1 MEDKRIRLL
10 RDEPVSK
17 AVNRMSLPAIIGLLV
32 MAVYNIVDT
41 MFVAWLGT
49 EATGATQ
56 VVFPIMMLISS
67 FGFAFGIGGGSYI
80 SRLLGSK
87 EYDMAN
93 KVATVSIGTTFILG
107 ALFTVFGLVL
117 LEPLLVFFG
126 ASDSVMS
133 MSKDYGLFI
142 ILGAIF
148 AMSNMTLNNMLRG
161 EGSAKISMIGQAVG
175 AVLNI
180 ILDPILIFVLDWGI
194 AGAAI
199 ATSFSQFVTFIIL
212 MSRYLRHHSVAKISI
227 KFFKP
232 SKDIYKEILK
242 IGIPTFF
249 RQMLV
254 SISLGILNNGAVIH
268 GGDDL
273 LAAVGLV
280 FKVYMMPMY
289 VLFGIGQGFLPVVGY
304 NFGAKNKERVI
315 DTLKYGI
322 RLSFIIAVIS
332 CTFLMVFPRAILS
345 IFKPDESVMA
355 YGIKGLRYYS
365 LVMIFLAFTNSIS
378 IFYQAIGKGKESLVL
393 AITRQGLLLIPLI
406 YILPIF
412 LGSTGILSAQFVAD
426 ILTFV
431 IAGLMFYRFIKRRE
445 IDEAMAIDKH
455 IGEKT

>member
-1 MEDKRIRLL
+1 MEDKRIKLL

-17 AVNRMSLPAIIGLLV
+17 AVNKMSLPAIIGLLV

-67 FGFAFGIGGGSYI
+67 FGLAFGMGGGSYI

-87 EYDMAN
+87 EYDKVN
-93 KVATVSIGTTFILG
+93 KVTTVSIGTTFILG
-107 ALFTVFGLVL
+107 ALFTVFGLIYLEEL
-117 LEPLLVFFG
+117 LAFFG
-126 ASDSVMS
+126 ASQSIMDFA
-133 MSKDYGLFI
+133 KDYGLYI
-142 ILGAIF
+142 VIGSIF
-148 AMSNMTLNNMLRG
+148 TMSNMTLNNMLRG

-175 AVLNI
+175 AILNI

-199 ATSFSQFVTFIIL
+199 ATSFSQAVTFVIL
-212 MSRYLRHHSVAKISI
+212 MSKYLRHQSVAKINI

-232 SKDIYKEILK
+232 SKSIYSEILK

-249 RQMLV
+249 RQILV
-254 SISLGILNNGAVIH
+254 SVSLGILNNGAVIY

-289 VLFGIGQGFLPVVGY
+289 VLFGIGQGFQPVVGY
-304 NFGAKNKERVI
+304 NFGAKDKKRVI
-315 DTLKYGI
+315 DTLKYSI
-322 RLSFIIAVIS
+322 RLSLIIAVIS
-332 CTFLMVFPRAILS
+332 CVILMVFPRIILG
-345 IFKPDESVMA
+345 IFKPTESVME
-355 YGIKGLRYYS
+355 YGITGLKYYS
-365 LVMIFLAFTNSIS
+365 LVMIFLAFTNSIG
-378 IFYQAIGKGKESLVL
+378 IFYQAIGKGRESLLL
-393 AITRQGLLLIPLI
+393 AVARQGLIFIPLV
-406 YILPIF
+406 YILPVF
-412 LGSTGILSAQFVAD
+412 FGSSGILSAQLAAD

-431 IAGLMFYRFIKRRE
+431 LSGIMFYSFIKKRKL
-445 IDEAMAIDKH
+445 DEVMAVGQWIDK
-455 IGEKT
+455 E

>member
-1 MEDKRIRLL
+1 MKDKRIKLL

-67 FGFAFGIGGGSYI
+67 FGLAFGMGGGSYI

-87 EYDMAN
+87 EYDKAN

-107 ALFTVFGLVL
+107 ALFTVFGLVY
-117 LEPLLVFFG
+117 LEPLLRFFG

-142 ILGAIF
+142 ILGTIF
-148 AMSNMTLNNMLRG
+148 TMSNMTLNNMLRG

-175 AVLNI
+175 AILNI
-180 ILDPILIFVLDWGI
+180 ILDPILIFVFDWGI

-199 ATSFSQFVTFIIL
+199 ATSFSQFVTFTIL
-212 MSRYLRHHSVAKISI
+212 MSKYLRQHSIAKINI

-249 RQMLV
+249 RQILV
-254 SISLGILNNGAVIH
+254 SVSLGILNNGAVIH

-289 VLFGIGQGFLPVVGY
+289 VLFGIGQGFQPVVGY
-304 NFGAKNKERVI
+304 NFGAKNKKRVI
-315 DTLKYGI
+315 DTLKYSI
-322 RLSFIIAVIS
+322 KLSFLIAVIS
-332 CTFLMVFPRAILS
+332 CIVLMVFQKTILG
-345 IFKPDESVMA
+345 IFKPTEAVME

-365 LVMIFLAFTNSIS
+365 LVMIFLAFTNSIG
-378 IFYQAIGKGKESLVL
+378 IFYQAIGKGKESLLL
-393 AITRQGLLLIPLI
+393 AVARQGLIFIPLI

-412 LGSTGILSAQFVAD
+412 FGSNGILGAQLTAD
-426 ILTFV
+426 IITFV
-431 IAGLMFYRFIKRRE
+431 LAGLMFFSFIRKRKL
-445 IDEAMAIDKH
+445 DEAMAVD
-455 IGEKT
+455 